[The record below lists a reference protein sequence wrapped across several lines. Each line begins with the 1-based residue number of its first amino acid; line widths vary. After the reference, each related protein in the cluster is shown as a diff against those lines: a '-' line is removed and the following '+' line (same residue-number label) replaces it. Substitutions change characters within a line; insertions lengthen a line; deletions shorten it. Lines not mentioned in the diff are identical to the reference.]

1 MNFKLY
7 LAVGGEAFDASA
19 FQERASVPGARVRR
33 VGHRGQQIDPT
44 RFREW
49 NVWESPRLEGSND
62 PGDDVGRLIASN
74 ARALTILG
82 KESRG
87 EVKCWV
93 GIVGYYCEGEAP
105 RGFSFDAGTIRRLAE
120 IGASIE
126 IDVVYDTAEILKHQ
140 GAAGPQ

>member
-1 MNFKLY
+1 M
-7 LAVGGEAFDASA
+7 
-19 FQERASVPGARVRR
+19 
-33 VGHRGQQIDPT
+33 

-62 PGDDVGRLIASN
+62 PGDDVGTLIASCT
-74 ARALTILG
+74 RALSILSQ
-82 KESRG
+82 ESPG
-87 EVKCWV
+87 EIKCWV

-105 RGFSFDAGTIRRLAE
+105 RGFSFDAGTIRTLAE

-140 GAAGPQ
+140 GADGRQ